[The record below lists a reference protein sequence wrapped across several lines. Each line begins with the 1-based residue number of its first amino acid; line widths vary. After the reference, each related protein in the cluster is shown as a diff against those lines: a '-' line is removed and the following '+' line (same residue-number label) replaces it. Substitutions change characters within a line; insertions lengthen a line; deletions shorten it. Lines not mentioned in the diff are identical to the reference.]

1 MEKSLNKSV
10 DYLKNYIQQNPD
22 KDDMGVRGLLTQY
35 LSEKPIDLVE
45 AIKLSYPLSRI
56 VEYSRW
62 DLLGKII
69 LGKKRV
75 DSALLL
81 KEALFDVDN
90 INSLSEEEKYGLTHY
105 IWSYFIEVKREGKRI
120 DKRAY
125 QILKR
130 IAKSEFKDGFE
141 EKQTDL
147 FTECIYFMVMYSP
160 NPFSNPYLKVNTLY
174 VLSSVNEDGSYGEI
188 SDNAEYL
195 PHQTALSINII
206 KKMLY
211 SK

>member
-75 DSALLL
+75 DSGLLL
-81 KEALFDVDN
+81 KEALFDIN
-90 INSLSEEEKYGLTHY
+90 SINSLSEEEKYGLTHY
-105 IWSYFIEVKREGKRI
+105 IWAYFIEVKREGKRI

-147 FTECIYFMVMYSP
+147 FTECIYFLVMYSP

-188 SDNAEYL
+188 SDKTEYL